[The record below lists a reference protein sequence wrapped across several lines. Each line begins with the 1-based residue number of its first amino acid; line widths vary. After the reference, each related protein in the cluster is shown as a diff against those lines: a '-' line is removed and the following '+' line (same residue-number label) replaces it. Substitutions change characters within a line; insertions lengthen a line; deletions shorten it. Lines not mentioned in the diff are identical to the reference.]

1 MNPVENEQSTSPDW
15 FDRASDWCNPILVK
29 EVRQA
34 LKSRAF
40 VVTFLLLL
48 LGSWMI
54 SAFGLLA
61 AGPSVEYGSMGQW
74 FFMFYFGVLCVA
86 LGVVVPFGAFRS
98 LLNERDD
105 NTYELLS
112 ITSLSPGQIVRG
124 KWACAIVQTLLF
136 YSAIAPFIA
145 FTSLLQ
151 GFDFAQAAVLLV
163 AAFYGSL
170 SLSITTLM
178 LSTTATQRVWQGFL
192 SMAVVSALCVLI
204 GMVVSGLSTLMMFPL
219 PLDEPDFWWLVV
231 FGVIMSGTY
240 QWLFYQIAA
249 ARLTF
254 ESENRST
261 GIRLTASGQ
270 FWLFWA
276 FAAFYYAYTRRR
288 VDQELVYF
296 LISVSG
302 VHLALVGL
310 AFAAEPDPL
319 SRRVRRTLPR
329 LAAARPFWV
338 PLLPGG
344 SRGYIYL
351 LLHVV
356 ALWLLA
362 VVAWALLQTGPGTS
376 FAEALRRLI
385 VAPRLG
391 WRDPTILF
399 ATAVCCYIVIYAGL
413 AACFLRWGQAITP
426 AFQGAHAR
434 TVIVILI
441 AAGGIVP
448 ISIRI
453 GRFVNYGDVSTGDI
467 LFPLWMFLNIFRN
480 VATAR
485 QMWVIFAWAV
495 VVVALNIPAMIRAAK
510 TVLAGPVESA
520 SRPHVIALEPT
531 PEPAGA

>member
-1 MNPVENEQSTSPDW
+1 MSVIPDEDVARRDW

-61 AGPSVEYGSMGQW
+61 AGPSVEYGSVGQA
-74 FFMFYFGVLCVA
+74 FFTFYFGVLCMA

-112 ITSLSPGQIVRG
+112 ITSLTPGQIVRG

-151 GFDFAQAAVLLV
+151 GFDFAQAGVLLI
-163 AAFYGSL
+163 AALYGSL
-170 SLSITTLM
+170 ALSITTLM
-178 LSTTATQRVWQGFL
+178 LSTTAKQRVWQGFL
-192 SMAVVSALCVLI
+192 SMSVVSGLCGLIALVL
-204 GMVVSGLSTLMMFPL
+204 SGLSTLMMFPL
-219 PLDEPDFWWLVV
+219 PLDQPEFWWA
-231 FGVIMSGTY
+231 SY

-261 GIRLTASGQ
+261 GIRLTASAQ
-270 FWLFWA
+270 FWLFWGC
-276 FAAFYYAYTRRR
+276 AALYAIYTRVRFGE
-288 VDQELVYF
+288 ELVIF
-296 LISVSG
+296 LIGASG
-302 VHLALVGL
+302 VHLAIVGL
-310 AFAAEPDPL
+310 AFSAEPDFL

-329 LAAARPFWV
+329 LAAVRPIWM

-344 SRGYIYL
+344 SRGFLFL

-356 ALWLLA
+356 ALWVLA
-362 VVAWALLQTGPGTS
+362 VAAWAMVQDGTGT
-376 FAEALRRLI
+376 FAVEKLRTLF
-385 VAPRLG
+385 VAPRYG
-391 WRDPTILF
+391 WRSQPILF

-413 AACFLRWGQAITP
+413 AASFLRWGQLLSP

-434 TVIVILI
+434 TIIVILI

-448 ISIRI
+448 VSIRL
-453 GRFVNYGDVSTGDI
+453 GRFVSYGDVSIGDVM
-467 LFPLWMFLNIFRN
+467 FPLWMFLNIFRN
-480 VATAR
+480 VATAA
-485 QMWVIFAWAV
+485 QMWTIAAGALVVI
-495 VVVALNIPAMIRAAK
+495 ALNIPAMIRASR
-510 TVLAGPVESA
+510 TVLAGPVASA
-520 SRPHVIALEPT
+520 SRPHIVAGETIL
-531 PEPAGA
+531 EPAGV